1 MLDKLEE
8 TTKRLNMNI
17 VAIISIIVSVVLA
30 VLLWDRH
37 TANRRMSEDM
47 KRQQETNME
56 LLKRVPKINEEG
68 SNREPLTVEKI
79 ADALR
84 IEGFFPEIEDNWV
97 KFKVQGE
104 GYFVDANRLP
114 LLFVIKSYNVEPND
128 WEMDLLREAAHKMS
142 DELVMVKATFSDDG
156 KSMRFFVAA
165 QDRNY
170 ESLRANI
177 TPYLR
182 IIQDGERLMNE
193 EYNKMVEE
201 KRKAALAAQPV
212 IPPVKQESKVLS

>member
-1 MLDKLEE
+1 M
-8 TTKRLNMNI
+8 
-17 VAIISIIVSVVLA
+17 IISIIVSVVLG

-37 TANRRMSEDM
+37 MEYKKLATEM
-47 KRQQETNME
+47 KQQKETNME
-56 LLKRVPKINEEG
+56 LLKRIPVTGEG
-68 SNREPLTVEKI
+68 KTTMEPLTVEKI
-79 ADALR
+79 ADAIR
-84 IEGFFPEIEDNWV
+84 FEGYFPETDDDCV
-97 KFKVQGE
+97 RFKVQGE
-104 GYFVDANRLP
+104 NYLVDASRLP
-114 LLFVIKSYNVEPND
+114 LLFVVKGYSVDPNE
-128 WEMDLLREAAHKMS
+128 WEMGIFREAAHKMS
-142 DELVMVKATFSDDG
+142 DRLVMVKATFSDDD
-156 KSMRFFVAA
+156 KDLRFFVAA
-165 QDRNY
+165 RDRNY

>member
-1 MLDKLEE
+1 
-8 TTKRLNMNI
+8 
-17 VAIISIIVSVVLA
+17 
-30 VLLWDRH
+30 
-37 TANRRMSEDM
+37 
-47 KRQQETNME
+47 
-56 LLKRVPKINEEG
+56 
-68 SNREPLTVEKI
+68 
-79 ADALR
+79 
-84 IEGFFPEIEDNWV
+84 
-97 KFKVQGE
+97 
-104 GYFVDANRLP
+104 
-114 LLFVIKSYNVEPND
+114 
-128 WEMDLLREAAHKMS
+128 MDLLREAAHKMS

>member
-1 MLDKLEE
+1 
-8 TTKRLNMNI
+8 MNI

-56 LLKRVPKINEEG
+56 LLKRVPVINEEC
-68 SNREPLTVEKI
+68 SSREPLTVEKI

-84 IEGFFPEIEDNWV
+84 AEGFFPEIEDNWV

-128 WEMDLLREAAHKMS
+128 WEMDLLREAAHRMS
-142 DELVMVKATFSDDG
+142 DALIMVKATFSDDG
-156 KSMRFFVAA
+156 GSLSFFVAA

-170 ESLRANI
+170 ESFRSNL
-177 TPYLR
+177 TSYMR
-182 IIQDGERLMNE
+182 IIEDGQRKMNE
-193 EYNKMVEE
+193 EYHRMVEE
-201 KRKAALAAQPV
+201 KRDAALAAQPYA
-212 IPPVKQESKVLS
+212 PQGKQENKVVS